1 MKMMKKVF
9 AALLI
14 LLSFQL
20 QANESNVFEYSVNDD
35 LDDVYSRVYKGLEDD
50 GFYVVFE
57 ANIGRSISRFADKWG
72 DDYNK
77 NKLDGI
83 RSMVFCSGWYANQ
96 VSNKDPSML
105 ALCPMRMTLI
115 EKNGKTTALFAKPSV
130 IAAHSPALPILQ
142 RLENEVTNAIKKSM
156 DDK

>member
-1 MKMMKKVF
+1 MKMMQKVF
-9 AALLI
+9 ATLLLLI
-14 LLSFQL
+14 SIQV
-20 QANESNVFEYSVNDD
+20 QASESTVFEYSVNEP

-72 DDYNK
+72 DDYNQ
-77 NKLDGI
+77 NKLDAM

-130 IAAHSPALPILQ
+130 IAAHSPALPVLK
-142 RLENEVTNAIKKSM
+142 RLEKEVTVAIQKSM
-156 DDK
+156 DNK

>member
-1 MKMMKKVF
+1 MKMMLKVF
-9 AALLI
+9 AGVLMLC
-14 LLSFQL
+14 SFQL
-20 QANESNVFEYSVNDD
+20 QANESTVFEYSVNEP
-35 LDDVYSRVYKGLEDD
+35 LSDVYSRVYKGLEEE

-72 DDYNK
+72 NDYNQ
-77 NKLDGI
+77 NKLDAM

-96 VSNKDPSML
+96 VSNKDPRML

-130 IAAHSPALPILQ
+130 IAAQSSALPILQ
-142 RLENEVTNAIKKSM
+142 RLENEVTMAIQKAM
-156 DDK
+156 DNK